1 MNRKI
6 SKNIKAEINLCNH
19 IETCTGHKFKK
30 EGKTLSIPCP
40 FCQSKSGFKMN
51 LERLDVF
58 NCFSCGRCGTIID
71 FEKELYSLSDGQA
84 IEKLAQAYN
93 LTPTDISQIQQEHVK
108 LTSYIWDKS
117 NVLTLAQAKKIL
129 TIRGYGKLVET
140 GTTVLIRPDLARIN
154 TYKDKRFLIFPQS
167 KPNQGI
173 VGIHKIAQDL
183 HSKRD
188 IGAKVGMALFQ
199 TIGGKGICLIVE
211 SFFNGFALYLLG
223 YDVIIMFGKANA
235 HALENWLPKAK
246 ERTSN
251 ICFWLDRGAEQD
263 QQKLCIKYALKG
275 IWFEEQKPNGFDVND
290 LLKHNSENFEQS
302 VAQYVAKANQIAPQ
316 LPSIATEARNAK
328 PYQSIKNL
336 EQKQFP
342 PLKFSVGDM
351 LPEGLTI
358 FGGKAK
364 MGKSAA
370 ALNMALAVALGG
382 KAFGK
387 IDVAKADVLY
397 IDLESGERR
406 LKQRTQAMLQG
417 QEFPD
422 NLYYATKWKRLDNG
436 GLLDIES
443 FLQEHPNTALVVIDV
458 FGKVRPAIQK
468 YQNMYDYDYMT
479 VTALKELADQYH
491 VSIMVLH
498 HTRKADGGDVFDD
511 LSGSSGLTGAADS
524 VWILKRGRGQGEGT
538 LNITSRDI
546 EEKELAMSFK
556 FPQWDILG
564 NAAEFKL
571 SQERQAILSVL
582 KEGQRPMT
590 PKEITEQMAVK
601 GIERRYEA
609 IAQALSRMVRS
620 GEIKSGSYGKYHL

>member
-1 MNRKI
+1 MAKKI
-6 SKNIKAEINLCNH
+6 SKDIKAEVNLCHH

-30 EGKTLSIPCP
+30 EGKTLSMPCP
-40 FCQSKSGFKMN
+40 FCQSKSGFKMS

-84 IEKLAQAYN
+84 IEKLAKAYN
-93 LTPTDISQIQQEHVK
+93 LAPTDVSQIQQNHLK

-117 NVLTLAQAKKIL
+117 KLLTLAQAKKIL
-129 TIRGYGKLVET
+129 TMRGYGKLAQD
-140 GTTVLIRPDLARIN
+140 GANVLIRPDLARIN
-154 TYKDKRFLIFPQS
+154 TYKDKRFLVFPQS
-167 KPNQGI
+167 KANGEI

-199 TIGGKGICLIVE
+199 TVGGKGICIIVE

-223 YDVIIMFGKANA
+223 YDVIIMFGKANS
-235 HALENWLPKAK
+235 HALDNWLPKAK
-246 ERTSN
+246 ERTSS
-251 ICFWLDRGAEQD
+251 IYFWLDRGAEAD
-263 QQKLCIKYALKG
+263 QQKLCIKYAVKG
-275 IWFEEQKPNGFDVND
+275 IWFEEQRPNGFDVND
-290 LLKHNSENFEQS
+290 LLKQDSENFEK
-302 VAQYVAKANQIAPQ
+302 VVDEHVAKANQVAPQ

-336 EQKQFP
+336 EQKHFP
-342 PLKFSVGDM
+342 PLKFTVGDI

-370 ALNMALAVALGG
+370 ALNIALAVASGG
-382 KAFGK
+382 KVFGK

-417 QEFPD
+417 QEFPE
-422 NLYYATKWKRLDNG
+422 NLYYATKWKRLDDG
-436 GLLDIES
+436 GLLHIED
-443 FLQEHPNTALVVIDV
+443 FLKEHPNTALVVIDI

-479 VTALKELADQYH
+479 ITALKELADQYH

-498 HTRKADGGDVFDD
+498 HTRKADGTDVFDE

-524 VWILKRGRGQGEGT
+524 LWILKRGRGQGEGT
-538 LNITSRDI
+538 LSITSRDM

-556 FPQWDILG
+556 FPQWEILG

-571 SQERQAILSVL
+571 SQERQVILSIL
-582 KEGQRPMT
+582 KEANRQMT
-590 PKEITEQMAVK
+590 PKEIAEQMNGK
-601 GIERRYEA
+601 GIERKYEA
-609 IAQALSRMVRS
+609 VAQALSRMARN
-620 GEIKSGSYGKYHL
+620 GEIKSSGYGKYQV